1 MGCKNHIVL
10 VGLPGVGKTS
20 IGKRLSKMLDE
31 IHVDID
37 KEIQK
42 DQDISI
48 SKLINT
54 KGELFFRNLEK
65 DKLSVIMDSP
75 SPLIISSGGG
85 LILDVKN
92 RQLIKEN
99 SLGIYIKCEVG
110 EIVKRLDVL
119 SRPLFCDTNKK
130 EQLDIMLEDRSD
142 FYKEVSSVDIDI
154 TGLSVQ
160 DAAKRVYCEVQR
172 VRG

>member
-1 MGCKNHIVL
+1 MSFKNHIVL

-42 DQDISI
+42 DQNMSI

-54 KGELFFRNLEK
+54 KGELFFRDLEK

-85 LILDVKN
+85 VVLSGQN
-92 RQLIKEN
+92 RQIIKN
-99 SLGIYIKCEVG
+99 KSLGVYIKSKT
-110 EIVKRLDVL
+110 INIAKRLDVL
-119 SRPLFCDTNKK
+119 NRPLLYNTNKK
-130 EQLDIMLEDRSD
+130 EQLDAMLKDRSN
-142 FYKEVSSVDIDI
+142 FYKEVSEIEVDITDL
-154 TGLSVQ
+154 TLQESAKKVYQKVQ
-160 DAAKRVYCEVQR
+160 SA
-172 VRG
+172 RG